1 VSIRGSRQFQDFEDS
16 LMPRPEFERH
26 AQGGLQIAVAS
37 SPAAYFE
44 GRTSQSERALAPT
57 DALEIL
63 RKLGSYRRQ
72 NSLALARR
80 EMGRIERTLFML
92 EWLRDPALRR
102 QVTAGINTGEAH
114 DALARAVCFNRF
126 GEIRD
131 RSFEN
136 QRHRACGVNL
146 IVAAITLWHIV
157 YLRRA
162 TSLLETSHPFTSSLL
177 QHVSPL
183 CWEHV
188 NLTGD
193 YTWHS
198 NKRVAKGLP
207 THPNTSKL
215 QKRLRRALA
224 YMNFRSVR
232 CPFCKARL
240 LRSLTFVLLLPTDE
254 RLVQVKR
261 EEHIWDAAFA
271 TGISLPALC
280 HQGYG
285 LTRAAKLES
294 PGEVDQSDSPISPK
308 TEKPDSFCLAG
319 GAENSMDFRRATAGA
334 KNKIS
339 HA

>member
-1 VSIRGSRQFQDFEDS
+1 
-16 LMPRPEFERH
+16 MPRPEFERH

-72 NSLALARR
+72 NSLALALR

-146 IVAAITLWHIV
+146 IVAAITLWNTV

-162 TSLLETSHPFTSSLL
+162 TSLLETSHPFASSLL

-198 NKRVAKGLP
+198 NKRIPRNSRNG
-207 THPNTSKL
+207 
-215 QKRLRRALA
+215 
-224 YMNFRSVR
+224 F
-232 CPFCKARL
+232 
-240 LRSLTFVLLLPTDE
+240 
-254 RLVQVKR
+254 
-261 EEHIWDAAFA
+261 
-271 TGISLPALC
+271 
-280 HQGYG
+280 
-285 LTRAAKLES
+285 
-294 PGEVDQSDSPISPK
+294 
-308 TEKPDSFCLAG
+308 
-319 GAENSMDFRRATAGA
+319 GAP
-334 KNKIS
+334 
-339 HA
+339 